1 MKNMLTEADVK
12 QAMTDS
18 GVTTDV
24 SNLRSEQAFSEYG
37 LDSLDLFN
45 LFVELEGKTGV
56 TVPDED
62 LDKLTSINDV
72 LVYFNKS

>member
-1 MKNMLTEADVK
+1 MLTEVDVK

-18 GVTTDV
+18 GVTADV
-24 SNLRSEQAFSEYG
+24 SNLGSEQVFSEYG

-62 LDKLTSINDV
+62 LDKLKSIDDV

>member
-1 MKNMLTEADVK
+1 MLTEADVK

>member
-1 MKNMLTEADVK
+1 MLTEVDVK

-18 GVTTDV
+18 GVTADV
-24 SNLRSEQAFSEYG
+24 TNLDSEQAFSEYG

-62 LDKLTSINDV
+62 LDKLKSIDDV

>member
-1 MKNMLTEADVK
+1 MLTEADVK

-24 SNLRSEQAFSEYG
+24 SNLGSEQAFSEYG

-45 LFVELEGKTGV
+45 LFVEL
-56 TVPDED
+56 
-62 LDKLTSINDV
+62 I
-72 LVYFNKS
+72 

>member
-1 MKNMLTEADVK
+1 MLTEADVK

-56 TVPDED
+56 TVSDED